1 MGVAPAGKII
11 FEGRKLPVEYKEK
24 KKKVKSMETAI
35 ETGFC
40 SDL

>member
-11 FEGRKLPVEYKEK
+11 FEGRKLPVEYKG